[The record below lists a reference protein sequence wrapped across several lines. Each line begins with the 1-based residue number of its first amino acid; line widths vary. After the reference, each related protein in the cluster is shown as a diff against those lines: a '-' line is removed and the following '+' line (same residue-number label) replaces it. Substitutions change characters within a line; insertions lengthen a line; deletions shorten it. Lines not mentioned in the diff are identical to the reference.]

1 MVYKFSYSNSVSSRP
16 LDCGREDFERL
27 IDSPLVKRICDNV
40 AAEPDHK
47 KQGNIKRKLPGF
59 MFHASFPNGRRVI
72 KDAIPSGLCI
82 LDFDGIDDPAGLW
95 EKIKEL
101 ALSMGCLISHLTPST
116 RGLRLVMPLI
126 KGMDVPGS
134 QAEYARRFGIGTDA
148 VVKDLARFS
157 FAVPRDYIYHI
168 DWKGLFEE
176 QPSKINNEEFKI
188 QNGEQKTSKNKE
200 QKKDVAGS
208 HKGEETETA
217 DSSERN
223 DMKGENNNPACSS
236 LTSPRSREEK
246 SQDSLTAETT
256 EPSGNIT
263 LPPRGEKEGGSYLGI
278 PYGDI
283 IREWL
288 KEYLSKKPGYTNF
301 DAPCEGDRNNTLYDL
316 CRELRNITD
325 YNFAQIS
332 AIVPRWGLTEGEV
345 DSTIASALKADRKIP
360 YILNRVI
367 RELQASKVGDGE
379 TGFKAGMYA
388 FNEHYLSQMPKFPAP
403 LKACLAGV
411 ERRFH
416 MPIMVGVMPLMCSYA
431 DKVMYRYSDGR
442 LRRPNLLSFVLGRFA
457 SGKSSVT
464 SKLEILMEPMK
475 EADEAARERDDE
487 AREQNNTRKD
497 TERGKVNKDFIK
509 KLNIDTTD
517 AALLRMQKIAK
528 QQGNSIDGRLLP
540 LKNFMFTEEASC
552 VKQAMK
558 SGKMMEAW
566 RVAFDNGEWGKDTA
580 SDSAQAGL
588 VKMSLD
594 IVAECTLDV
603 FSKLING
610 ENFEN
615 GTASRL
621 LLSFTP
627 DEMYSYMPKFKEE
640 TEQTRKQM
648 LEAVELCKK
657 EKGIIEDKRLCK
669 AFEQWCNGVAD
680 ECAETHDDVRDDLR
694 KRSAVIGA
702 TCTVICAILW
712 GRHTKEGKLIITK
725 EAIDFGLLM
734 ADYCLESQ
742 VAVFKHYYEE
752 RPVQISFEGIRK
764 GTKNKVLFDELPEVF
779 TRDMV
784 KEMKDGVTEASIK
797 RFIYDL
803 RKDNLIERISKNTY
817 RKKTNKEREDKQ

>member
-72 KDAIPSGLCI
+72 KDAVPSGLCI
-82 LDFDGIDDPAGLW
+82 LDFDGVDDPAGLW
-95 EKIKEL
+95 ERIKEQ
-101 ALSMGCLISHLTPST
+101 ALGMGCLVSHMTPST

-126 KGMDVPGS
+126 KGMDVPSS
-134 QAEYARRFGIGTDA
+134 QAEYARIFGIGTDA

-157 FAVPRDYIYHI
+157 FAVPRGYFYHI
-168 DWKGLFEE
+168 DWKGLFE
-176 QPSKINNEEFKI
+176 INNEEFKI
-188 QNGEQKTSKNKE
+188 QNEEFKIQNDEQKTSTTKE
-200 QKKDVAGS
+200 SKDDVAGS
-208 HKGEETETA
+208 HEKGKTNDKTTEG
-217 DSSERN
+217 S
-223 DMKGENNNPACSS
+223 
-236 LTSPRSREEK
+236 K
-246 SQDSLTAETT
+246 SQLPVGGDSNNHTD
-256 EPSGNIT
+256 
-263 LPPRGEKEGGSYLGI
+263 YLGI

-288 KEYLSKKPGYTNF
+288 KEYLSNKPGYSSF

-325 YNFAQIS
+325 YNFATLS

-345 DSTIASALKADRKIP
+345 ESTIASAIKADRKSP
-360 YILNRVI
+360 FILN
-367 RELQASKVGDGE
+367 KVLRRLKNEGVQSE
-379 TGFKAGMYA
+379 EGFKAEMYL
-388 FNEHYLSQMPKFPAP
+388 FNEQYLSRMPKLPAP
-403 LKACLAGV
+403 LMACLEGV
-411 ERRFH
+411 ERRYH
-416 MPIMVGVMPLMCSYA
+416 MPIIVGTLPLMCSYA

-442 LRRPNLLSFVLGRFA
+442 LRRPNLLSFVLGKFA

-464 SKLEILMEPMK
+464 SKLDILMQPMK
-475 EADEAARERDDE
+475 EADEIAREKDEE

-497 TERGKVNKDFIK
+497 SERGKVNKDFVK

-517 AALLRMQKIAK
+517 AALLRMQKIAAK
-528 QQGNSIDGRLLP
+528 NGNSTDGRLLP
-540 LKNFMFTEEASC
+540 LKNFMFTEEASS

-558 SGKMMEAW
+558 NGKIMEAW

-580 SDSAQAGL
+580 SDTAQAGL

-594 IVAECTLDV
+594 IVAECTLEV

-627 DEMYSYMPKFKEE
+627 DEKFAHMPKFKEE
-640 TEQTRKQM
+640 SKQTRELM
-648 LEAVELCKK
+648 LEGVRLCRE
-657 EKGIIEDKRLCK
+657 EKGIIDDKKLCK
-669 AFEQWCNGVAD
+669 AFEDWCNGIAD
-680 ECAETHDDVRDDLR
+680 ECSANDDDVRDDFR

-702 TCTVICAILW
+702 TCALICAILW
-712 GRHTKEGKLIITK
+712 NKHSKSGKLIINK

-734 ADYCLESQ
+734 AEYCMESQ
-742 VAVFKHYYEE
+742 VAVFKQYYQNEPA
-752 RPVQISFEGIRK
+752 RISFEGSYK
-764 GTKNKVLFDELPEVF
+764 MTKNKVLFDELPEVF

-784 KEMKDGVTEASIK
+784 KERKAGINASAISKIIK
-797 RFIYDL
+797 KL
-803 RKDNLIERISKNTY
+803 RQENLIEEISKNTY
-817 RKKTNKEREDKQ
+817 RKLTNKEKEDKE

>member
-47 KQGNIKRKLPGF
+47 KQGDIKRKLPGF

-82 LDFDGIDDPAGLW
+82 LDFDGVDEPAGLW
-95 EKIKEL
+95 EKIKEQ

-126 KGMDVPGS
+126 KGMDVPSS

-168 DWKGLFEE
+168 DWDGLFEG

-188 QNGEQKTSKNKE
+188 QNEEQKTSKNKE
-200 QKKDVAGS
+200 QKKDVAEG
-208 HKGEETETA
+208 HDDKGGKNDDNDNEKGGGAKSSVSAAGNNGIATE
-217 DSSERN
+217 
-223 DMKGENNNPACSS
+223 
-236 LTSPRSREEK
+236 
-246 SQDSLTAETT
+246 
-256 EPSGNIT
+256 
-263 LPPRGEKEGGSYLGI
+263 YLGI
-278 PYGDI
+278 PYGDL

-325 YNFAQIS
+325 YNFAKIS

-360 YILNRVI
+360 FILNKAVRK
-367 RELQASKVGDGE
+367 LKAGGE
-379 TGFKAGMYA
+379 EQGEEGFKAEMYM
-388 FNEHYLSQMPKFPAP
+388 FNEQYLERMPKLPAP
-403 LKACLAGV
+403 LRACLVGTD
-411 ERRFH
+411 RRYH
-416 MPIMVGVMPLMCSYA
+416 MPIIVGVLPVLCSYA

-442 LRRPNLLSFVLGRFA
+442 LRRPNLFSFILGKFA

-464 SKLEILMEPMK
+464 SKLNILMQPMK
-475 EADEAARERDDE
+475 EADKLARKKDDE
-487 AREQNNTRKD
+487 TREQNKNRKD
-497 TERGKVNKDFIK
+497 SERGKETKDFIK
-509 KLNIDTTD
+509 KLNVDTTD
-517 AALLRMQKIAK
+517 AALLRMQKIAEE
-528 QQGNSIDGRLLP
+528 QGNSVEGYDLP
-540 LKNFMFTEEASC
+540 QKNFMFTEEASS
-552 VKQAMK
+552 VKQAMRN
-558 SGKMMEAW
+558 GKMMEAW
-566 RVAFDNGEWGKDTA
+566 RLAFDNGEWGKDTA
-580 SDSAQAGL
+580 SDTAQAGL
-588 VKMSLD
+588 VNLSLD
-594 IVAECTLDV
+594 LVAECTLDV

-627 DEMYSYMPKFKEE
+627 DERFAHMPKFKEE

-669 AFEQWCNGVAD
+669 AFEDWCNGIAD
-680 ECAETHDDVRDDLR
+680 DCSETNDDARDDLR

-702 TCTVICAILW
+702 VCALICAILW
-712 GRHTKEGKLIITK
+712 NYHSKSGQLIIKK

-742 VAVFKHYYEE
+742 VAVFKHYYENK
-752 RPVQISFEGIRK
+752 PVQISFTGSYK
-764 GTKNKVLFDELPEVF
+764 MTKNKLLFDELPEVF

-784 KEMKDGVTEASIK
+784 KERKKGYSEASIK
-797 RFIYDL
+797 KFLSRL
-803 RKDNLIERISKNTY
+803 SNENLIERISNNTY
-817 RKKTNKEREDKQ
+817 RKKTHKEKEDKE

>member
-47 KQGNIKRKLPGF
+47 KQGDIKRKLPGF

-95 EKIKEL
+95 EKIKEQ
-101 ALSMGCLISHLTPST
+101 ALSMGCLLAHMTPST
-116 RGLRLVMPLI
+116 HGLRLVMPLI
-126 KGMDVPGS
+126 KGMDVPSS

-157 FAVPRDYIYHI
+157 FAVPRNYFYHI
-168 DWKGLFEE
+168 DWKGLFEG

-188 QNGEQKTSKNKE
+188 QNEENIIQNEKQKASKTEEPKE
-200 QKKDVAGS
+200 DVA
-208 HKGEETETA
+208 KGHDDKGGKNDDNDNEKGRGAKSSVSAAGNNGIATE
-217 DSSERN
+217 
-223 DMKGENNNPACSS
+223 
-236 LTSPRSREEK
+236 
-246 SQDSLTAETT
+246 
-256 EPSGNIT
+256 
-263 LPPRGEKEGGSYLGI
+263 YLGI
-278 PYGDI
+278 PYGDL

-325 YNFAQIS
+325 YNFATLS

-345 DSTIASALKADRKIP
+345 DSTIASAIKADRKSP
-360 YILNRVI
+360 FILN
-367 RELQASKVGDGE
+367 KVLRRLKAGGE
-379 TGFKAGMYA
+379 QSEEGFKAEMYM
-388 FNEHYLSQMPKFPAP
+388 FNEQYLERMPKLPAP
-403 LKACLAGV
+403 LRACLAGV

-416 MPIMVGVMPLMCSYA
+416 MPLIVGTLPLMCSYA

-464 SKLEILMEPMK
+464 SKLDILMQPMK
-475 EADEAARERDDE
+475 EADEAARDKDDE

-528 QQGNSIDGRLLP
+528 KQGNSVDGRMLP
-540 LKNFMFTEEASC
+540 QKNFMFTEEASC
-552 VKQAMK
+552 VKKAMK
-558 SGKMMEAW
+558 DGKMMEAW

-580 SDSAQAGL
+580 SDNAQAGL

-594 IVAECTLDV
+594 IVAECTPDV

-627 DEMYSYMPKFKEE
+627 DEKYAHMPKFKEE

-657 EKGIIEDKRLCK
+657 EKGIIEDKRLRK
-669 AFEQWCNGVAD
+669 TFEDWCNGVAD

-702 TCTVICAILW
+702 TCAVICAILW
-712 GRHTKEGKLIITK
+712 GKHTKEGQLVIKK

-734 ADYCLESQ
+734 AEYCMESQ
-742 VAVFKHYYEE
+742 VAVFKHYYEDK
-752 RPVQISFEGIRK
+752 PTQISFEGSYK
-764 GTKNKVLFDELPEVF
+764 MTKNKVLFDELPEVF

-817 RKKTNKEREDKQ
+817 RKLTNKEKEDKQ

>member
-1 MVYKFSYSNSVSSRP
+1 M
-16 LDCGREDFERL
+16 
-27 IDSPLVKRICDNV
+27 KRICDEV
-40 AAEPDHK
+40 AAEPEHK
-47 KQGNIKRKLPGF
+47 KQGGIKRRLPGF

-95 EKIKEL
+95 EKIKEQ

-157 FAVPRDYIYHI
+157 FAVPRDYFYHI
-168 DWKGLFEE
+168 DWEGLFE
-176 QPSKINNEEFKI
+176 INNEEFKI
-188 QNGEQKTSKNKE
+188 QNEENIIQNEKQKASKTEEPKE
-200 QKKDVAGS
+200 DVA
-208 HKGEETETA
+208 KGHDE
-217 DSSERN
+217 
-223 DMKGENNNPACSS
+223 KGGNGDDDNNNSKGAGTQPTVSAAGSNGV
-236 LTSPRSREEK
+236 
-246 SQDSLTAETT
+246 AT
-256 EPSGNIT
+256 E
-263 LPPRGEKEGGSYLGI
+263 YLGI

-283 IREWL
+283 IRAWL
-288 KEYLSKKPGYTNF
+288 KEYLSNKPGYSSF

-345 DSTIASALKADRKIP
+345 DNTIASALKADRRIP
-360 YILNRVI
+360 YILN
-367 RELQASKVGDGE
+367 KVVRRLKAGGE
-379 TGFKAGMYA
+379 QSEEGFKAEMYM
-388 FNEHYLSQMPKFPAP
+388 FNEQYLARMPKLPAP
-403 LKACLAGV
+403 LRACLAGV

-416 MPIMVGVMPLMCSYA
+416 MPIIVGVMPLMCSYA

-475 EADEAARERDDE
+475 EADEAARDKDDE

-517 AALLRMQKIAK
+517 AALLRMQKIATK
-528 QQGNSIDGRLLP
+528 QGNSIDGRLLP
-540 LKNFMFTEEASC
+540 LKNFMFTEEASS

-558 SGKMMEAW
+558 NGKMMEAW

-580 SDSAQAGL
+580 SDTAQAGL

-594 IVAECTLDV
+594 IVAECTLEV

-627 DEMYSYMPKFKEE
+627 DERFAYMPKFAEE
-640 TEQTRKQM
+640 TEQTRRQM
-648 LEAVELCKK
+648 LEAVRMCRE
-657 EKGIIEDKRLCK
+657 EKGIIEDKRLCR
-669 AFEQWCNGVAD
+669 AFEKWCNDVAD
-680 ECAETHDDVRDDLR
+680 ECRETEDNVRDDFR
-694 KRSAVIGA
+694 KRASVIGA
-702 TCTVICAILW
+702 TCAVICAILW
-712 GRHTKEGKLIITK
+712 GKHTKEGQLVIKR

-764 GTKNKVLFDELPEVF
+764 GTKNKVLFDELPDVF

-784 KEMKDGVTEASIK
+784 KERKGNLSNTSISN
-797 RFIYDL
+797 FISKL
-803 RKDNLIERISKNTY
+803 KKDNLIEEISKNTY
-817 RKKTNKEREDKQ
+817 RKKTTKEKEDKE

>member
-1 MVYKFSYSNSVSSRP
+1 MYKFSYSNSVSSRP
-16 LDCGREDFERL
+16 QDCGREDFERL
-27 IDSPLVKRICDNV
+27 IDSPLVKRICDEV

-47 KQGNIKRKLPGF
+47 KQGDIKRRLPGF

-72 KDAIPSGLCI
+72 KDAVPSGLCM
-82 LDFDGIDDPAGLW
+82 LDFDGVDDPAGLW
-95 EKIKEL
+95 LRIEEQAKKDGSLL
-101 ALSMGCLISHLTPST
+101 AHLTPST
-116 RGLRLVMPLI
+116 HGLRLVMPLI
-126 KGMDVPGS
+126 KGMSVSES
-134 QAEYARRFGIGTDA
+134 QAEYARRFGISTDS

-157 FAVPRDYIYHI
+157 FAVPRGYFYFI
-168 DWKGLFEE
+168 DWEGLFE
-176 QPSKINNEEFKI
+176 INNEKFKI
-188 QNGEQKTSKNKE
+188 QNEENIIQNEKQKDSKTEEPKE
-200 QKKDVAGS
+200 DVA
-208 HKGEETETA
+208 KGHDE
-217 DSSERN
+217 
-223 DMKGENNNPACSS
+223 KGENGDDDNNNSKGAGTQPTVSAAGSNGV
-236 LTSPRSREEK
+236 
-246 SQDSLTAETT
+246 AT
-256 EPSGNIT
+256 E
-263 LPPRGEKEGGSYLGI
+263 YLGI

-288 KEYLSKKPGYTNF
+288 KEYLSNKPGYSSF

-325 YNFAQIS
+325 YNFATLS

-345 DSTIASALKADRKIP
+345 ESTIASALKADRKIP

-379 TGFKAGMYA
+379 TGFKAGMYM

-416 MPIMVGVMPLMCSYA
+416 MPIIVGVMPLMCSYA

-528 QQGNSIDGRLLP
+528 KQGNSVDGRMLP
-540 LKNFMFTEEASC
+540 QKNFMFTEEASC
-552 VKQAMK
+552 VKKAMK
-558 SGKMMEAW
+558 DGKMMEAW

-580 SDSAQAGL
+580 SDNAQAGL

-594 IVAECTLDV
+594 IVAECTPDV

-627 DEMYSYMPKFKEE
+627 DEKYAHMPKFKEE
-640 TEQTRKQM
+640 TEQTCKKM
-648 LEAVELCKK
+648 LEAVRMCRE
-657 EKGIIEDKRLCK
+657 EKGIIEDKRLRK
-669 AFEQWCNGVAD
+669 TFEDWCNGVAD

-712 GRHTKEGKLIITK
+712 GRHTKEGQLIITK

-734 ADYCLESQ
+734 AEYCLESQ

-764 GTKNKVLFDELPEVF
+764 GTKNKVLFDELPDVF

-784 KEMKDGVTEASIK
+784 KERKRGINSSSICK
-797 RFIYDL
+797 IIKKL
-803 RKDNLIERISKNTY
+803 IADNLIEEISKNTY
-817 RKKTNKEREDKQ
+817 RKLTNKEKEDKE

>member
-1 MVYKFSYSNSVSSRP
+1 MVFKFSYSNSVSSRP
-16 LDCGREDFERL
+16 LICGREDFERL
-27 IDSPLVKRICDNV
+27 IDSPLVKRICDEV

-72 KDAIPSGLCI
+72 KDAVPSGLCM

-95 EKIKEL
+95 GKIKEL
-101 ALSMGCLISHLTPST
+101 ALGMGCLMAHLTPST

-126 KGMDVPGS
+126 ERMNVPES
-134 QAEYARRFGIGTDA
+134 QMEYARRFGIGTDV

-157 FAVPRDYIYHI
+157 FAVPRGYFYHI
-168 DWKGLFEE
+168 DWEGLFEGKT
-176 QPSKINNEEFKI
+176 SKI
-188 QNGEQKTSKNKE
+188 QNEGLKIKNDEQKTSTTKE
-200 QKKDVAGS
+200 PKDDVAGS
-208 HKGEETETA
+208 HEKGKTNVKNTEG
-217 DSSERN
+217 S
-223 DMKGENNNPACSS
+223 
-236 LTSPRSREEK
+236 K
-246 SQDSLTAETT
+246 SQLPVGGDSNNHTD
-256 EPSGNIT
+256 
-263 LPPRGEKEGGSYLGI
+263 YLGI

-288 KEYLSKKPGYTNF
+288 KEYLSNKPGYTSF

-325 YNFAQIS
+325 YNFAKLS
-332 AIVPRWGLTEGEV
+332 AIVPRWGLTEGEM
-345 DSTIASALKADRKIP
+345 DSTIASAIKADRKSP
-360 YILNRVI
+360 FILN
-367 RELQASKVGDGE
+367 KVLRRLKAGGE
-379 TGFKAGMYA
+379 QSEEGFKAEMYM
-388 FNEHYLSQMPKFPAP
+388 FNEQYLARMPKLPAP

-416 MPIMVGVMPLMCSYA
+416 MPLIVGTLPLMCSYA

-464 SKLEILMEPMK
+464 SKLDILMQPMK

-517 AALLRMQKIAK
+517 AALLRMQKIAAK
-528 QQGNSIDGRLLP
+528 QGNSVDGRLLP
-540 LKNFMFTEEASC
+540 LKNFMFTEEASS

-558 SGKMMEAW
+558 NGKMMEAW

-580 SDSAQAGL
+580 SDTAQAGL

-594 IVAECTLDV
+594 IVAECTLEV

-627 DEMYSYMPKFKEE
+627 DERFAYMPKFAEE
-640 TEQTRKQM
+640 TEQTRRQM
-648 LEAVELCKK
+648 MEAVRMCRE

-669 AFEQWCNGVAD
+669 AFEKWCNDVAD
-680 ECAETHDDVRDDLR
+680 ECRETDDNVRDDFR
-694 KRSAVIGA
+694 KRAAVIGA
-702 TCTVICAILW
+702 TCAVICAILW
-712 GRHTKEGKLIITK
+712 GKHTKEGQLVIKK

-734 ADYCLESQ
+734 AEYCMESQ
-742 VAVFKHYYEE
+742 VAVFKHYYQDK
-752 RPVQISFEGIRK
+752 PTQISFEGIRK
-764 GTKNKVLFDELPEVF
+764 GTKNKVLFDELPDVF

-784 KEMKDGVTEASIK
+784 KE
-797 RFIYDL
+797 
-803 RKDNLIERISKNTY
+803 RKVGQHKTTISNFLSRLKQDNLIEEISKNTY
-817 RKKTNKEREDKQ
+817 RKLTVKEKEDKQ

>member
-16 LDCGREDFERL
+16 QDCGREDFERL
-27 IDSPLVKRICDNV
+27 IDSPLVKRICDEV

-82 LDFDGIDDPAGLW
+82 LDFDGVNEPAGLW
-95 EKIKEL
+95 ERIKEQ
-101 ALSMGCLISHLTPST
+101 ALTDGCLLTHLTPST

-126 KGMDVPGS
+126 KGMDVPSS

-168 DWKGLFEE
+168 DWDGLFGGLS
-176 QPSKINNEEFKI
+176 PKINNEEFKI

-208 HKGEETETA
+208 HEGKGGKNDDNDNEKGRGAKSSVSAAGNNGIATE
-217 DSSERN
+217 
-223 DMKGENNNPACSS
+223 
-236 LTSPRSREEK
+236 
-246 SQDSLTAETT
+246 
-256 EPSGNIT
+256 
-263 LPPRGEKEGGSYLGI
+263 YLGI
-278 PYGDI
+278 PYGDL

-325 YNFAQIS
+325 YNFSRLS

-345 DSTIASALKADRKIP
+345 DSTIASAIKADRKTP
-360 YILNRVI
+360 FILN
-367 RELQASKVGDGE
+367 KVLRRLKNEGVQSE
-379 TGFKAGMYA
+379 EGFKAEMYL
-388 FNEHYLSQMPKFPAP
+388 FNEQYLSRMPKLPAP
-403 LKACLAGV
+403 LMACLEGV
-411 ERRFH
+411 ERRYH
-416 MPIMVGVMPLMCSYA
+416 MPIIVGTLPLLCSYA

-442 LRRPNLLSFVLGRFA
+442 LRRPNLLSFVLGKFA

-464 SKLEILMEPMK
+464 SKLDILMQPMK
-475 EADEAARERDDE
+475 EADEIAREKDEE

-497 TERGKVNKDFIK
+497 SERGKVNKDFVK

-517 AALLRMQKIAK
+517 AALLRMQKIAAK
-528 QQGNSIDGRLLP
+528 NGNSIDGRLLP
-540 LKNFMFTEEASC
+540 LKNFMFTEEASS

-558 SGKMMEAW
+558 NGKIMEAW

-580 SDSAQAGL
+580 SDTAQAGL

-594 IVAECTLDV
+594 IVAECTLEV

-627 DEMYSYMPKFKEE
+627 DEKFAHMPKFKEE
-640 TEQTRKQM
+640 SKQTRELM
-648 LEAVELCKK
+648 LEGVRLCRE
-657 EKGIIEDKRLCK
+657 EKGIIDDKKLCK
-669 AFEQWCNGVAD
+669 AFEDWCNGIAD
-680 ECAETHDDVRDDLR
+680 ECSANDDDVRDDFR

-702 TCTVICAILW
+702 TCALICAILW
-712 GRHTKEGKLIITK
+712 NKHSKNGKLIINK

-734 ADYCLESQ
+734 AEYCMESQ
-742 VAVFKHYYEE
+742 VAVFKQYYQNEPA
-752 RPVQISFEGIRK
+752 RISFEGSYK
-764 GTKNKVLFDELPEVF
+764 MTKNKVLYDELPEVF
-779 TRDMV
+779 TRDIV
-784 KEMKDGVTEASIK
+784 RKYKGNCANSSISQVLS
-797 RFIYDL
+797 RWRD
-803 RKDNLIERISKNTY
+803 DNLIEEVSKNTY
-817 RKKTNKEREDKQ
+817 RKKTKKEKEDKL

>member
-1 MVYKFSYSNSVSSRP
+1 MYKFSYSNSVSSRP
-16 LDCGREDFERL
+16 HDCGRGDFERL

-47 KQGNIKRKLPGF
+47 KQGDIKRKLPGF

-72 KDAIPSGLCI
+72 KDAVPSGLCI
-82 LDFDGIDDPAGLW
+82 LDFDGVDDPAGLW
-95 EKIKEL
+95 LRIEEQAKKD
-101 ALSMGCLISHLTPST
+101 GCLLAHLTPST
-116 RGLRLVMPLI
+116 HGLRLVMPLI
-126 KGMDVPGS
+126 KGMSVSES
-134 QAEYARRFGIGTDA
+134 QAEYARGFGINTDA

-157 FAVPRDYIYHI
+157 FAVPRDYFYFI
-168 DWKGLFEE
+168 DWEGLFE
-176 QPSKINNEEFKI
+176 INNEKFKI
-188 QNGEQKTSKNKE
+188 QNEENIIQNEQQKASKTEEPKE
-200 QKKDVAGS
+200 DVAGG
-208 HKGEETETA
+208 HDDKGGKNDDNDNEKGAGTQPTVSAAGSNGVATE
-217 DSSERN
+217 
-223 DMKGENNNPACSS
+223 
-236 LTSPRSREEK
+236 
-246 SQDSLTAETT
+246 
-256 EPSGNIT
+256 
-263 LPPRGEKEGGSYLGI
+263 YLGI

-283 IREWL
+283 IHEWL
-288 KEYLSKKPGYTNF
+288 KEYLSNKPGYSSF

-325 YNFAQIS
+325 YNFATLS

-345 DSTIASALKADRKIP
+345 ESTIASAIKADRKSP
-360 YILNRVI
+360 FILN
-367 RELQASKVGDGE
+367 KVLRRLKAGGE
-379 TGFKAGMYA
+379 QNEEGFKAEMYM

-416 MPIMVGVMPLMCSYA
+416 MPIIVGVMPLMCSYA

-475 EADEAARERDDE
+475 EADEAARDKDDE

-528 QQGNSIDGRLLP
+528 KQGNSVDGRMLP
-540 LKNFMFTEEASC
+540 QKNFMFTEEASC
-552 VKQAMK
+552 VKKAMK
-558 SGKMMEAW
+558 DGKMMEAW

-580 SDSAQAGL
+580 SDNAQAGL

-594 IVAECTLDV
+594 IVAECTPDV

-627 DEMYSYMPKFKEE
+627 DEKYAHMPKFKEE

-648 LEAVELCKK
+648 LGAVELCKK
-657 EKGIIEDKRLCK
+657 EKGIIEDKRLRK
-669 AFEQWCNGVAD
+669 AFEDWCNGVAD

-712 GRHTKEGKLIITK
+712 GRHTKEGQLIITK

-734 ADYCLESQ
+734 AEYCLESQ
-742 VAVFKHYYEE
+742 VAVFKHYYEV

-764 GTKNKVLFDELPEVF
+764 GTKNKVLFDELPDVF

-784 KEMKDGVTEASIK
+784 KERKRGINSSSICK
-797 RFIYDL
+797 IIKKL
-803 RKDNLIERISKNTY
+803 IADNLIEEISKNTY
-817 RKKTNKEREDKQ
+817 RKLTNKEKEDKE

>member
-47 KQGNIKRKLPGF
+47 KQGDIKRKLPGF

-82 LDFDGIDDPAGLW
+82 LDFDGVDDPAGLW

-126 KGMDVPGS
+126 EGMNVPES
-134 QAEYARRFGIGTDA
+134 QMEYARRFGIGTDA

-168 DWKGLFEE
+168 DWKGLFEG

-188 QNGEQKTSKNKE
+188 QNEEQKTSTTKE
-200 QKKDVAGS
+200 SKDDVAGS
-208 HKGEETETA
+208 HEKGKTNDKNTEG
-217 DSSERN
+217 S
-223 DMKGENNNPACSS
+223 
-236 LTSPRSREEK
+236 K
-246 SQDSLTAETT
+246 SQLPVGGDSNNHTD
-256 EPSGNIT
+256 
-263 LPPRGEKEGGSYLGI
+263 YLGI

-288 KEYLSKKPGYTNF
+288 KEYLSNKPGYSSF

-325 YNFAQIS
+325 YNFATLS

-345 DSTIASALKADRKIP
+345 DNTIASALKADRRIP
-360 YILNRVI
+360 YILN
-367 RELQASKVGDGE
+367 KVVRRLKAGGE
-379 TGFKAGMYA
+379 QGEEGFKAGMYM

-416 MPIMVGVMPLMCSYA
+416 MPIIVGVMPLMCSYA

-475 EADEAARERDDE
+475 EADEAARDKDDE

-497 TERGKVNKDFIK
+497 TERGKVNKDFVK

-517 AALLRMQKIAK
+517 AALLRMQKIAAK
-528 QQGNSIDGRLLP
+528 NGNSVDGRMLP
-540 LKNFMFTEEASC
+540 QKNFMFTEEASC
-552 VKQAMK
+552 VKQAMRD
-558 SGKMMEAW
+558 GKMMEAW

-580 SDSAQAGL
+580 SDTAQAGL

-594 IVAECTLDV
+594 IVAECTWM
-603 FSKLING
+603 FSPSLS
-610 ENFEN
+610 
-615 GTASRL
+615 TAI
-621 LLSFTP
+621 T
-627 DEMYSYMPKFKEE
+627 
-640 TEQTRKQM
+640 
-648 LEAVELCKK
+648 
-657 EKGIIEDKRLCK
+657 
-669 AFEQWCNGVAD
+669 
-680 ECAETHDDVRDDLR
+680 LR
-694 KRSAVIGA
+694 
-702 TCTVICAILW
+702 TVPHRVC
-712 GRHTKEGKLIITK
+712 
-725 EAIDFGLLM
+725 
-734 ADYCLESQ
+734 C
-742 VAVFKHYYEE
+742 
-752 RPVQISFEGIRK
+752 
-764 GTKNKVLFDELPEVF
+764 
-779 TRDMV
+779 
-784 KEMKDGVTEASIK
+784 
-797 RFIYDL
+797 
-803 RKDNLIERISKNTY
+803 
-817 RKKTNKEREDKQ
+817 

>member
-47 KQGNIKRKLPGF
+47 KQGDIKRKLPGF

-82 LDFDGIDDPAGLW
+82 LDFDGVDDPAGLW
-95 EKIKEL
+95 EKIKEQ

-168 DWKGLFEE
+168 DWKGLFEGE
-176 QPSKINNEEFKI
+176 PSKINNEEFKI

-200 QKKDVAGS
+200 QKKDVAEG
-208 HKGEETETA
+208 HDDKGGK
-217 DSSERN
+217 N
-223 DMKGENNNPACSS
+223 DDNISKGP
-236 LTSPRSREEK
+236 K
-246 SQDSLTAETT
+246 SQLPVGGDSDNN
-256 EPSGNIT
+256 SD
-263 LPPRGEKEGGSYLGI
+263 YLGI

-288 KEYLSKKPGYTNF
+288 KEYLSNKPGYTNF

-325 YNFAQIS
+325 YNFAQLS

-345 DSTIASALKADRKIP
+345 DSTIASALKADRRIP
-360 YILNRVI
+360 YILNKVMKKLNTQG
-367 RELQASKVGDGE
+367 LQGE
-379 TGFKAGMYA
+379 EGFKAGMYM
-388 FNEHYLSQMPKFPAP
+388 FNEHYLSQMPKLPAP

-411 ERRFH
+411 EKRFH
-416 MPIMVGVMPLMCSYA
+416 MPVIVGTLPLMCSYA

-442 LRRPNLLSFVLGRFA
+442 LRRPNLLSFVLGKFA

-464 SKLEILMEPMK
+464 SKLNILMQPMK
-475 EADEAARERDDE
+475 ESDKLARKKDDE
-487 AREQNNTRKD
+487 TREQNKNRKN
-497 TERGKVNKDFIK
+497 TERGKETKDFIK
-509 KLNIDTTD
+509 KLNVDTTD
-517 AALLRMQKIAK
+517 AALLKMQKIAEE
-528 QQGNSIDGRLLP
+528 QGNCVEGYDLP
-540 LKNFMFTEEASC
+540 QKNFMFTEEASS
-552 VKQAMK
+552 VKKAMK
-558 SGKMMEAW
+558 NGKMMEAW
-566 RVAFDNGEWGKDTA
+566 RLAFDNGEWGKDTA
-580 SDSAQAGL
+580 SDNAQAGL
-588 VKMSLD
+588 VNLSLD
-594 IVAECTLDV
+594 VVAECTPDV

-627 DEMYSYMPKFKEE
+627 DEKYAHMPKFKEE
-640 TEQTRKQM
+640 TEQTRKKM
-648 LEAVELCKK
+648 LEAVRMCRE

-669 AFEQWCNGVAD
+669 AFEDWCNGVAD

-702 TCTVICAILW
+702 TCTVICAIMW
-712 GRHTKEGKLIITK
+712 GRHTKEGQLIITK

-742 VAVFKHYYEE
+742 VAVFKHYYED

-764 GTKNKVLFDELPEVF
+764 GTKNKVLFDELPDVF

-784 KEMKDGVTEASIK
+784 KERKGNLSNSSISNLLSK
-797 RFIYDL
+797 L
-803 RKDNLIERISKNTY
+803 KKENLIVEISKNTY
-817 RKKTNKEREDKQ
+817 RKLTNKEKEDKE

>member
-1 MVYKFSYSNSVSSRP
+1 MYKFSYSNSVSSRP
-16 LDCGREDFERL
+16 LDCGREDMERL
-27 IDSPLVKRICDNV
+27 IDSPQVKRICDNV

-47 KQGNIKRKLPGF
+47 KQGDIKRKLPGF

-82 LDFDGIDDPAGLW
+82 LDFDGVDEPTGLW

-168 DWKGLFEE
+168 DWKGLFEG
-176 QPSKINNEEFKI
+176 QPSKFNNEEFKI

-200 QKKDVAGS
+200 QKKDVAEG
-208 HKGEETETA
+208 HDDKGGK
-217 DSSERN
+217 N
-223 DMKGENNNPACSS
+223 DDNISKGP
-236 LTSPRSREEK
+236 K
-246 SQDSLTAETT
+246 SQLPVGGDSDNN
-256 EPSGNIT
+256 SD
-263 LPPRGEKEGGSYLGI
+263 YLGI

-325 YNFAQIS
+325 YNFAKIS

-345 DSTIASALKADRKIP
+345 DSTIASALKADRRIP
-360 YILNRVI
+360 FILNKVLRKLNAQG
-367 RELQASKVGDGE
+367 LQGE
-379 TGFKAGMYA
+379 EGFKAEMYT
-388 FNEHYLSQMPKFPAP
+388 FNEQYLERMPQLPTP
-403 LKACLAGV
+403 LKACLTGV
-411 ERRFH
+411 ESRYH
-416 MPIMVGVMPLMCSYA
+416 LPIIVGVLPVLCSYA

-442 LRRPNLLSFVLGRFA
+442 LRRPNLLSFVLGKFA

-464 SKLEILMEPMK
+464 SKLNILMQPMK
-475 EADEAARERDDE
+475 ESDKLARKKDDE
-487 AREQNNTRKD
+487 TREQNKNRKN
-497 TERGKVNKDFIK
+497 TERGKETKDFIK
-509 KLNIDTTD
+509 KLNVDTTD
-517 AALLRMQKIAK
+517 AALLKMQKIAEE
-528 QQGNSIDGRLLP
+528 QGNCVEGYDLP
-540 LKNFMFTEEASC
+540 QKNFMFTEEASS
-552 VKQAMK
+552 VKKAMK
-558 SGKMMEAW
+558 NGKMMEAW
-566 RVAFDNGEWGKDTA
+566 RLAFDNGEWGKDTA
-580 SDSAQAGL
+580 SDNAQAGL
-588 VKMSLD
+588 VNLSLD
-594 IVAECTLDV
+594 VVAECTPDV

-627 DEMYSYMPKFKEE
+627 DEKYAHMPKFKEE
-640 TEQTRKQM
+640 TEQTRKKM
-648 LEAVELCKK
+648 LEAVRMCRE

-669 AFEQWCNGVAD
+669 AFEDWCNGVAD

-712 GRHTKEGKLIITK
+712 GRHTKEGQLIIK
-725 EAIDFGLLM
+725 QEAIDFGLLM

-752 RPVQISFEGIRK
+752 RPVQISFEGTRK
-764 GTKNKVLFDELPEVF
+764 NTKNKVLFDELPDVF

-784 KEMKDGVTEASIK
+784 KERKEGFSADAVKKFT
-797 RFIYDL
+797 FYDNH
-803 RKDNLIERISKNTY
+803 KIFNVNIV
-817 RKKTNKEREDKQ
+817 

>member
-1 MVYKFSYSNSVSSRP
+1 MYKFSYSNSVSSRP

-47 KQGNIKRKLPGF
+47 KQGDIKRKLPGF

-95 EKIKEL
+95 ERIKEQ

-168 DWKGLFEE
+168 DWKGLFEGDHE
-176 QPSKINNEEFKI
+176 SPLPQLPSSPLVSR
-188 QNGEQKTSKNKE
+188 G
-200 QKKDVAGS
+200 A
-208 HKGEETETA
+208 ETPL
-217 DSSERN
+217 
-223 DMKGENNNPACSS
+223 G
-236 LTSPRSREEK
+236 EEK
-246 SQDSLTAETT
+246 SPKANGVTPTRNRPT

-263 LPPRGEKEGGSYLGI
+263 LPPRGEKEGGCVPLSYLGI

-288 KEYLSKKPGYTNF
+288 KEYLSNKPGYTNF

-325 YNFAQIS
+325 YNFAQLS

-360 YILNRVI
+360 FILN
-367 RELQASKVGDGE
+367 KVVRKLKAGGQQGE
-379 TGFKAGMYA
+379 EGFKAEMYM
-388 FNEHYLSQMPKFPAP
+388 FNEQYLERMPKLPAP
-403 LKACLAGV
+403 LRACLVGTD
-411 ERRFH
+411 RRYH
-416 MPIMVGVMPLMCSYA
+416 MPIIVGVLPVLCSYA

-442 LRRPNLLSFVLGRFA
+442 LRRPNLFSFILGKFA

-464 SKLEILMEPMK
+464 SKLNILMQPMK
-475 EADEAARERDDE
+475 ESDKLARKKDDE
-487 AREQNNTRKD
+487 TREQNKNRKD
-497 TERGKVNKDFIK
+497 SERGKVNRDFIK
-509 KLNIDTTD
+509 KLNVDTTD
-517 AALLRMQKIAK
+517 AALLRMQKIAEE
-528 QQGNSIDGRLLP
+528 QGNSVEGYDLP
-540 LKNFMFTEEASC
+540 QKNFMFTEEASS
-552 VKQAMK
+552 VKQAMRN
-558 SGKMMEAW
+558 GKMMEAW
-566 RVAFDNGEWGKDTA
+566 RLAFDNGEWGKDTA
-580 SDSAQAGL
+580 SDTAQAGL
-588 VKMSLD
+588 VNLSLD
-594 IVAECTLDV
+594 LVAECTLEV
-603 FSKLING
+603 FTKLING

-627 DEMYSYMPKFKEE
+627 DEKYAHMPKFKEE

-648 LEAVELCKK
+648 LEAVDLCKNA
-657 EKGIIEDKRLCK
+657 KGIIDDKRLCK
-669 AFEQWCNGVAD
+669 AFEDWCNVIAD
-680 ECAETHDDVRDDLR
+680 DCSETNDDARDDLR

-702 TCTVICAILW
+702 VCALICAILW
-712 GRHTKEGKLIITK
+712 NYHSKSGQLIIKK

-742 VAVFKHYYEE
+742 VAVFKHYYENK
-752 RPVQISFEGIRK
+752 PAQISFEGSYK
-764 GTKNKVLFDELPEVF
+764 MTKNKVLFDELPDVF

-784 KEMKDGVTEASIK
+784 KERKAGQSNMSVCN
-797 RFIYDL
+797 FINRL
-803 RKDNLIERISKNTY
+803 KKAILIEEISKNTY
-817 RKKTNKEREDKQ
+817 RKLTNKEKEEK

>member
-1 MVYKFSYSNSVSSRP
+1 M
-16 LDCGREDFERL
+16 ERL
-27 IDSPLVKRICDNV
+27 IDSPQVKRICDNV

-95 EKIKEL
+95 EKIKEQ

-126 KGMDVPGS
+126 KGMDVPSS

-168 DWKGLFEE
+168 DWKGLFEG

-200 QKKDVAGS
+200 QKKDVAGG
-208 HKGEETETA
+208 HDDKGGKNDDNDNEKGRGAKSSVSAAGNNGIATE
-217 DSSERN
+217 
-223 DMKGENNNPACSS
+223 
-236 LTSPRSREEK
+236 
-246 SQDSLTAETT
+246 
-256 EPSGNIT
+256 
-263 LPPRGEKEGGSYLGI
+263 YLGI

-325 YNFAQIS
+325 YNFAQLS

-360 YILNRVI
+360 FILNKVLRKLNAQG
-367 RELQASKVGDGE
+367 LQGE
-379 TGFKAGMYA
+379 EGFKAEMYT
-388 FNEHYLSQMPKFPAP
+388 FNEQYLERMPQLPTP
-403 LKACLAGV
+403 LKACLTGV
-411 ERRFH
+411 ESRYH
-416 MPIMVGVMPLMCSYA
+416 LPIIVGVLPVLCSYA

-442 LRRPNLLSFVLGRFA
+442 LRRPNLLSFVLGKFA

-464 SKLEILMEPMK
+464 SKLNILMQPMK
-475 EADEAARERDDE
+475 ESDKLARKKDDE
-487 AREQNNTRKD
+487 TREQNKNRKD
-497 TERGKVNKDFIK
+497 SERGKVNRDFIK
-509 KLNIDTTD
+509 KLNVDTTD
-517 AALLRMQKIAK
+517 AALLRMQKIAEE
-528 QQGNSIDGRLLP
+528 QGNSVEGYDLP
-540 LKNFMFTEEASC
+540 QKNFMFTEEASS
-552 VKQAMK
+552 VKQAMRN
-558 SGKMMEAW
+558 GKMMEAW
-566 RVAFDNGEWGKDTA
+566 RLAFDNGEWGKDTA
-580 SDSAQAGL
+580 SDTAQAGL
-588 VKMSLD
+588 VNLSLD
-594 IVAECTLDV
+594 LVAECTLDV

-627 DEMYSYMPKFKEE
+627 DERFAHMPKFKEE

-648 LEAVELCKK
+648 LEAVDLCKNA
-657 EKGIIEDKRLCK
+657 KGIIEDKRLCK
-669 AFEQWCNGVAD
+669 AFEDWCNVIAD
-680 ECAETHDDVRDDLR
+680 DCAETNDDARDDLR

-702 TCTVICAILW
+702 VCALICAILW
-712 GRHTKEGKLIITK
+712 NYHSKSGQLIIKK

-742 VAVFKHYYEE
+742 VAVFKHYYENK
-752 RPVQISFEGIRK
+752 PAQISFEGRYK
-764 GTKNKVLFDELPEVF
+764 MTKNKVLFDELPEVF

-784 KEMKDGVTEASIK
+784 KERKAGQSNMSICN
-797 RFIYDL
+797 FINRL
-803 RKDNLIERISKNTY
+803 KKAILIEEISKNTY
-817 RKKTNKEREDKQ
+817 RKLTNKEKEDKE

>member
-47 KQGNIKRKLPGF
+47 KQGDIKRKLPGF

-82 LDFDGIDDPAGLW
+82 LDFDGVDDPAGLW
-95 EKIKEL
+95 EKIKEQ

-168 DWKGLFEE
+168 DWKGLFEGE
-176 QPSKINNEEFKI
+176 PSKINNEEFKI

-200 QKKDVAGS
+200 QKKDVAEG
-208 HKGEETETA
+208 HDDKGGK
-217 DSSERN
+217 N
-223 DMKGENNNPACSS
+223 DDNISKGP
-236 LTSPRSREEK
+236 K
-246 SQDSLTAETT
+246 SQLPVGGDSDNN
-256 EPSGNIT
+256 SD
-263 LPPRGEKEGGSYLGI
+263 YLGI

-325 YNFAQIS
+325 YNFAQLS

-345 DSTIASALKADRKIP
+345 DSTIASALKADRRIP
-360 YILNRVI
+360 YILNKVMKKLNTQG
-367 RELQASKVGDGE
+367 LQGE
-379 TGFKAGMYA
+379 EGFKAGMYM
-388 FNEHYLSQMPKFPAP
+388 FNEHYLSQMPKLPAP

-411 ERRFH
+411 EKRFH
-416 MPIMVGVMPLMCSYA
+416 MPVIVGTLPLMCSYA

-442 LRRPNLLSFVLGRFA
+442 LRRPNLLSFVLGKFA

-464 SKLEILMEPMK
+464 SKLNILMQPMK
-475 EADEAARERDDE
+475 ESDKLARKKDDE
-487 AREQNNTRKD
+487 TREQNKNRKN
-497 TERGKVNKDFIK
+497 TERGKETKDFIK
-509 KLNIDTTD
+509 KLNVDTTD
-517 AALLRMQKIAK
+517 AALLKMQKIAEE
-528 QQGNSIDGRLLP
+528 QGNCVEGYDLP
-540 LKNFMFTEEASC
+540 QKNFMFTEEASS
-552 VKQAMK
+552 VKKAMK
-558 SGKMMEAW
+558 NGKMMEAW
-566 RVAFDNGEWGKDTA
+566 RLAFDNGEWGKDTA
-580 SDSAQAGL
+580 SDNAQAGL
-588 VKMSLD
+588 VNLSLD
-594 IVAECTLDV
+594 VVAECTPDV

-627 DEMYSYMPKFKEE
+627 DEKYAHMPKFKEE
-640 TEQTRKQM
+640 TEQTRKKM
-648 LEAVELCKK
+648 LEAVRMCRE

-669 AFEQWCNGVAD
+669 AFEDWCNGVAD

-702 TCTVICAILW
+702 TCTVICAIMW
-712 GRHTKEGKLIITK
+712 GRHTKEGQLIITK

-742 VAVFKHYYEE
+742 VAVFKHYYED

-764 GTKNKVLFDELPEVF
+764 GTKNKVLFDELPDVF

-784 KEMKDGVTEASIK
+784 KERKGNLSNSSISNLLSK
-797 RFIYDL
+797 L
-803 RKDNLIERISKNTY
+803 KKENLIVEISKNTY
-817 RKKTNKEREDKQ
+817 RKLTNKEKEDKE

>member
-1 MVYKFSYSNSVSSRP
+1 MYKFSYSNSVSSRP
-16 LDCGREDFERL
+16 LDCGREDMERL
-27 IDSPLVKRICDNV
+27 IDSPQVKRICDNV

-47 KQGNIKRKLPGF
+47 KQGDIKRKLPGF

-82 LDFDGIDDPAGLW
+82 LDFDGVDDPAGLW
-95 EKIKEL
+95 EKIKEQ

-168 DWKGLFEE
+168 DWKGLFEGE
-176 QPSKINNEEFKI
+176 PSKINNEEFKI

-200 QKKDVAGS
+200 QKKDVAEG
-208 HKGEETETA
+208 HDDKGGK
-217 DSSERN
+217 N
-223 DMKGENNNPACSS
+223 DDNISKGP
-236 LTSPRSREEK
+236 K
-246 SQDSLTAETT
+246 SQLPVGGDSDNN
-256 EPSGNIT
+256 SD
-263 LPPRGEKEGGSYLGI
+263 YLGI

-325 YNFAQIS
+325 YNFAKIS

-345 DSTIASALKADRKIP
+345 DSTIASALKADRRIP
-360 YILNRVI
+360 FILNKVLRKLNAQG
-367 RELQASKVGDGE
+367 LQGE
-379 TGFKAGMYA
+379 EGFKAEMYT
-388 FNEHYLSQMPKFPAP
+388 FNEQYLERMPQLPTP
-403 LKACLAGV
+403 LKACLTGV
-411 ERRFH
+411 ESRYH
-416 MPIMVGVMPLMCSYA
+416 LPIIVGVLPVLCSYA

-442 LRRPNLLSFVLGRFA
+442 LRRPNLLSFVLGKFA

-464 SKLEILMEPMK
+464 SKLNILMQPMK
-475 EADEAARERDDE
+475 ESDKLARKKDDE
-487 AREQNNTRKD
+487 TREQNKNRKN
-497 TERGKVNKDFIK
+497 TERGKETKDFIK
-509 KLNIDTTD
+509 KLNVDTTD
-517 AALLRMQKIAK
+517 AALLKMQKIAEE
-528 QQGNSIDGRLLP
+528 QGNCVEGYDLP
-540 LKNFMFTEEASC
+540 QKNFMFTEEASS
-552 VKQAMK
+552 VKKAMK
-558 SGKMMEAW
+558 NGKMMEAW
-566 RVAFDNGEWGKDTA
+566 RLAFDNGEWGKDTA
-580 SDSAQAGL
+580 SDNAQAGL
-588 VKMSLD
+588 VNLSLD
-594 IVAECTLDV
+594 VVAECTPDV

-627 DEMYSYMPKFKEE
+627 DEKYAHMPKFKEE
-640 TEQTRKQM
+640 TEQTRKKM
-648 LEAVELCKK
+648 LEAVRMCRE

-669 AFEQWCNGVAD
+669 AFEDWCNGVAD

-712 GRHTKEGKLIITK
+712 GRHTKEGQLIIK
-725 EAIDFGLLM
+725 QEAIDFGLLM

-752 RPVQISFEGIRK
+752 RPVQISFEGTRK
-764 GTKNKVLFDELPEVF
+764 NTKNKVLFDELPDVF

-784 KEMKDGVTEASIK
+784 KERKEGFSADAVKKFT
-797 RFIYDL
+797 FYDNH
-803 RKDNLIERISKNTY
+803 KIFNVNIV
-817 RKKTNKEREDKQ
+817 

>member
-1 MVYKFSYSNSVSSRP
+1 MYKFSYSNSVSSRP
-16 LDCGREDFERL
+16 LDCGREDMERL
-27 IDSPLVKRICDNV
+27 IDSPQVKRICDNV

-47 KQGNIKRKLPGF
+47 KQGDIKRKLPGF

-82 LDFDGIDDPAGLW
+82 LDFDGVDDPAGLW
-95 EKIKEL
+95 EKIKEQ

-168 DWKGLFEE
+168 DWKGLFEGE
-176 QPSKINNEEFKI
+176 PSKINNEEFKI

-208 HKGEETETA
+208 HEGKGGKNDDNDNEKGRGAKSSVSAAGNNGIATE
-217 DSSERN
+217 
-223 DMKGENNNPACSS
+223 
-236 LTSPRSREEK
+236 
-246 SQDSLTAETT
+246 
-256 EPSGNIT
+256 
-263 LPPRGEKEGGSYLGI
+263 YLGI

-325 YNFAQIS
+325 YNFAKIS

-345 DSTIASALKADRKIP
+345 DSTIASALKADRRIP
-360 YILNRVI
+360 FILNKVLRKLNAQG
-367 RELQASKVGDGE
+367 LQGE
-379 TGFKAGMYA
+379 EGFKAEMYT
-388 FNEHYLSQMPKFPAP
+388 FNEQYLERMPQLPTP
-403 LKACLAGV
+403 LKACLTGV
-411 ERRFH
+411 ESRYH
-416 MPIMVGVMPLMCSYA
+416 LPIIVGVLPVLCSYA

-442 LRRPNLLSFVLGRFA
+442 LRRPNLLSFVLGKFA

-464 SKLEILMEPMK
+464 SKLNILMQPMK
-475 EADEAARERDDE
+475 ESDKLARKKDDE
-487 AREQNNTRKD
+487 TREQNKNRKN
-497 TERGKVNKDFIK
+497 TERGKETKDFIK
-509 KLNIDTTD
+509 KLNVDTTD
-517 AALLRMQKIAK
+517 AALLKMQKIAEE
-528 QQGNSIDGRLLP
+528 QGNCVEGYDLP
-540 LKNFMFTEEASC
+540 QKNFMFTEEASS
-552 VKQAMK
+552 VKKAMK
-558 SGKMMEAW
+558 NGKMMEAW
-566 RVAFDNGEWGKDTA
+566 RLAFDNGEWGKDTA
-580 SDSAQAGL
+580 SDNAQAGL
-588 VKMSLD
+588 VNLSLD
-594 IVAECTLDV
+594 VVAECTPDV

-627 DEMYSYMPKFKEE
+627 DEKYAHMPKFKEE
-640 TEQTRKQM
+640 TEQTRKKM
-648 LEAVELCKK
+648 LEAVRMCRE

-669 AFEQWCNGVAD
+669 AFEDWCNGVAD

-712 GRHTKEGKLIITK
+712 GRHTKEGQLIIK
-725 EAIDFGLLM
+725 QEAIDFGLLM

-752 RPVQISFEGIRK
+752 RPVQISFEGTRK
-764 GTKNKVLFDELPEVF
+764 NTKNKVLFDELPDVF

-784 KEMKDGVTEASIK
+784 KERKEGFSADAVKKFT
-797 RFIYDL
+797 FYDNH
-803 RKDNLIERISKNTY
+803 KIFNVNIV
-817 RKKTNKEREDKQ
+817 